1 MPLLR
6 QGQELLR
13 DEERSL
19 RVGGCRHPLGHTD
32 QRCRVKEVQSQHYPY
47 GVCGW
52 KVRGRMR

>member
-19 RVGGCRHPLGHTD
+19 RVGGCRHSLGHSD
-32 QRCRVKEVQSQHYPY
+32 QGCRVKEVQS
-47 GVCGW
+47 
-52 KVRGRMR
+52 